1 MDPATKGSDR
11 RHLPQMT
18 VTATIGS
25 FYIRK
30 VIIGHPPLEL

>member
-11 RHLPQMT
+11 RYLPQMT
-18 VTATIGS
+18 FTAAIGS

-30 VIIGHPPLEL
+30 VIIGHPLLEL